1 MKPGTDPRIH
11 PFKETMENPE
21 ELAYLNQLCTLAQG
35 DPGTQVSMYD
45 IGAALGLDKS
55 AAGILAESLFIQDLA
70 ELKTLSG
77 GIAITANGLKA
88 LGKSSPSSS
97 PNQLLSLGRDPVL
110 DSEKKE
116 MVTGL
121 LTEIKK
127 VLENENKPY
136 EWMEEVVMDIK
147 SMEVQL
153 LSPKPKTGIVRE
165 IFNSLHQ
172 NLKQSAADAVNQ
184 KLSAV
189 LSA

>member
-1 MKPGTDPRIH
+1 
-11 PFKETMENPE
+11 MENPE
-21 ELAYLNQLCTLAQG
+21 EHAYLNQLCTLTQG

-55 AAGILAESLFIQDLA
+55 AAGTLAESLFIQDLA

-77 GIAITANGLKA
+77 GIAITVNGLKA
-88 LGKSSPSSS
+88 LGKSSPSS
-97 PNQLLSLGRDPVL
+97 PLNQVLSLGRNPVL
-110 DSEKKE
+110 NSEKKE
-116 MVTGL
+116 LATGL
-121 LTEIKK
+121 LAEIKK
-127 VLENENKPY
+127 VLENENKSY

-172 NLKQSAADAVNQ
+172 NLKQSNADAVNQ

>member
-1 MKPGTDPRIH
+1 
-11 PFKETMENPE
+11 MENPE
-21 ELAYLNQLCTLAQG
+21 EHAYLNQLYTLTQG

-45 IGAALGLDKS
+45 IGADLGLDKS
-55 AAGILAESLFIQDLA
+55 AAGTLAESLFIQDLA

-97 PNQLLSLGRDPVL
+97 TNQLLSLGREPVL

-116 MVTGL
+116 LVTGL

-127 VLENENKPY
+127 VLENENKSY

-172 NLKQSAADAVNQ
+172 NLKQSAADVVNQ